1 VSHQPVSVAIEADE
15 RDFQLY
21 QGGVFDAPCGT
32 ALDHGVLAVGFG
44 NEAGQ
49 DYWIVKNS
57 WGRFFLPPM
66 VRTLHPNLCCAL
78 PSFWHHSLFVSR
90 KLPEGRWCF
99 CRVARSFCFIGSFL
113 AGRQLCNFR
122 GSSGAVLLLC

>member
-1 VSHQPVSVAIEADE
+1 MSHQPVSVAIEADE

-57 WGRFFLPPM
+57 WGALFL
-66 VRTLHPNLCCAL
+66 LSC
-78 PSFWHHSLFVSR
+78 SLR
-90 KLPEGRWCF
+90 CPLDG
-99 CRVARSFCFIGSFL
+99 L
-113 AGRQLCNFR
+113 
-122 GSSGAVLLLC
+122 